1 MGRSREMGG
10 LEHMARGGR
19 LQELG
24 LSRLALGTAQ
34 ILGFNCLN
42 KLVLTWGSSARSGV
56 GL

>member
-1 MGRSREMGG
+1 MAG
-10 LEHMARGGR
+10 LEHMSHARR

-24 LSRLALGTAQ
+24 LSRLALGTSQ

-42 KLVLTWGSSARSGV
+42 KSVLTWGSSAGSGA

>member
-1 MGRSREMGG
+1 MGG